1 MGRSHLTAMGA
12 VIILGAGPVSAAVL
26 DSAAIEQCEMQ
37 AKAAIMV
44 GSMRDKGADPEYVR
58 STIIPSLTQNQE
70 FREILISQI
79 PLAYTLYPDARTSE
93 LYAIAKRQCLD
104 GKNVLSRKEGEP
116 ITVFK
121 SPTGEES
128 VIGHWSCRND
138 RFVWDYKMSA
148 DGSFQTI
155 FLGHRTLN
163 GTYSISGNKL
173 KQTVTYETRDN
184 IFYPQNETITL
195 NIAFTKI
202 GPGVSPDR
210 DTNTCALVAEAPTKS
225 PLTKA
230 AASPSKQVIAG
241 SPGDSYA
248 NTQDGEEVHLGNAPL
263 YVGEPASKLIVGKWE
278 CTNDSN
284 KFHWTE
290 IYDDKGGFVSK
301 NTKVSSSGK
310 YTLSE
315 STNSEG
321 ESIAS
326 RTYDRAP
333 GNQGFATKDDRVSLY
348 FTDADKRESA
358 LDKKYSSCTRV
369 ITKQ

>member
-1 MGRSHLTAMGA
+1 MGRSYLKAMG
-12 VIILGAGPVSAAVL
+12 VGIILGAGPVSAAVL

-37 AKAAIMV
+37 AKAAVMV
-44 GSMRDKGADPEYVR
+44 GGMRDKGANPESVR
-58 STIIPSLTQNQE
+58 SIIIPAATQNLE
-70 FREILISQI
+70 FREILTSQI
-79 PLAYTLYPDARTSE
+79 PLAYTLYPDASTSE
-93 LYAIAKRQCLD
+93 LYTIAKRQCLSD
-104 GKNVLSRKEGEP
+104 KNVLSRKEGEP

-138 RFVWDYKMSA
+138 RSHWDYKMSA
-148 DGSFQTI
+148 NGSFQTS
-155 FLGHRTLN
+155 FLGGITLN

-173 KQTVTYETRDN
+173 EQVVTYATKDN
-184 IFYPQNETITL
+184 VFIPHNETITL
-195 NIAFTKI
+195 NIAFTKS
-202 GPGVSPDR
+202 GPGVDPDR
-210 DTNTCALVAEAPTKS
+210 DTNTCALVADAPTKS

-230 AASPSKQVIAG
+230 AASPSKQIIAG
-241 SPGDSYA
+241 SPGDFYA
-248 NTQDGEEVHLGNAPL
+248 NTQDGEEARLGNAPL
-263 YVGEPASKLIVGKWE
+263 YTGEPASKLIVGRWE
-278 CTNDSN
+278 CTNDSE

-290 IYDDKGGFVSK
+290 IYDDKRGFVSK
-301 NTKVSSSGK
+301 NSKVSSSGK

-348 FTDADKRESA
+348 FTSADSRESA
-358 LDKKYSSCTRV
+358 LDKKYSSCTRA